1 MYAPTVASAPSA
13 LSAASACS
21 APPCTL
27 CPLRPLRPLPA
38 LPALRP
44 LRPLRHPTP
53 PTRTPV
59 PRAPSTPCASS
70 APSPWCPLQVGDAAG
85 RPRDH
90 SDSDRAFSQAIMPV
104 APTWLGLGLRMGST
118 VLRRGS
124 NPTPTFIRPS
134 ASASTRRPSFSRS
147 CIRHDPMCQRDV
159 AGRTLGPLPRCR
171 SARRLTRRVSGA
183 GSRLPRDP
191 CALARRGRA
200 AVYSNSLLSQEST
213 CAAVVVMFRSPA
225 PFSRHESPLRPILPA
240 PRPARGTRTGGT
252 PRF

>member
-1 MYAPTVASAPSA
+1 MCILCALPLVPSA
-13 LSAASACS
+13 GGRRGWPAEG
-21 APPCTL
+21 
-27 CPLRPLRPLPA
+27 PLRLGPGVLAGHMPL
-38 LPALRP
+38 
-44 LRPLRHPTP
+44 
-53 PTRTPV
+53 
-59 PRAPSTPCASS
+59 
-70 APSPWCPLQVGDAAG
+70 
-85 RPRDH
+85 
-90 SDSDRAFSQAIMPV
+90 

-213 CAAVVVMFRSPA
+213 CAAVVVIPAVPCAILETREPPA
-225 PFSRHESPLRPILPA
+225 PDTACTAARTRHRWHPPVL
-240 PRPARGTRTGGT
+240 ARL
-252 PRF
+252 